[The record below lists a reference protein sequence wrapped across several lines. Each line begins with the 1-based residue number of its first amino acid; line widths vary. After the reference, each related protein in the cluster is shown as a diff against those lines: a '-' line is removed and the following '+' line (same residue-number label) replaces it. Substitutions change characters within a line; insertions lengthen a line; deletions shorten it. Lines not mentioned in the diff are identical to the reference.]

1 MDMYCSSISKKT
13 KKSSDDNMI
22 PLINIIFL
30 LLIFYMVAGTIEPSQ
45 VEDLELPKMS
55 NERTTE
61 KAAITLQI
69 THKNAIYLNNKQH
82 SLQSLALAIQR
93 IKKPENSIINIHADH
108 RVNAKQLD
116 EVLNTLRENNAQ
128 QLALMSK
135 KISK

>member
-93 IKKPENSIINIHADH
+93 IKKTEDSIINIHADH